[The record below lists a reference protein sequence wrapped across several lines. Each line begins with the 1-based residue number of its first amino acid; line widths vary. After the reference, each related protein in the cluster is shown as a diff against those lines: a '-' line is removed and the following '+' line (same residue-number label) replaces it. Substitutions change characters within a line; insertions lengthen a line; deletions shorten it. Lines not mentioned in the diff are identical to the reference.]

1 MKMSS
6 LSGEK
11 ARRIVVFIARNVEAN
26 AGPCQ
31 CYVAR
36 MRIAKVGGSFV
47 RLENE
52 KEATRFDR
60 APWLGGRAEGA
71 RSAWTGNDLEAPVQP
86 SKILC
91 IGRNYVAHAKEL
103 GHEVP
108 REPLL
113 FLKPPSALLAPA
125 RTILLPKESERV
137 EHEAELGVVIGA
149 RCKGVPAERA
159 LEHVF
164 GYTCV
169 ADVTARDLQRKDVQ
183 FTRAKGFDTFCPVG
197 PWIETDLD
205 PRALRIRC
213 RVNGATRQDGSTKDM
228 IFDVPAL
235 VAYASRMMTLEPGD
249 LLVTGTPEGVGPLV
263 AGDTLEIEID
273 GIGVL
278 VERVAAA

>member
-1 MKMSS
+1 MRVGKIGHRFVQ
-6 LSGEK
+6 LDDK
-11 ARRIVVFIARNVEAN
+11 LARAFLVPPWERGLRLASAS
-26 AGPCQ
+26 ASADGL
-31 CYVAR
+31 
-36 MRIAKVGGSFV
+36 VG
-47 RLENE
+47 
-52 KEATRFDR
+52 D
-60 APWLGGRAEGA
+60 PI
-71 RSAWTGNDLEAPVQP
+71 AWTRGDLECPVAP

-108 REPLL
+108 KEPLL
-113 FLKPPSALLAPA
+113 FLKPPSALLAPE
-125 RTILLPKESERV
+125 RTIVLPKESERV
-137 EHEAELGVVIGA
+137 EHEAELGVVIGK
-149 RCKGVPAERA
+149 RCRNVRADDA

-205 PRALRIRC
+205 PRALRIQC